1 LGVGEGGRAPEE
13 KLGQA
18 EPYPKY
24 GQDYVEQAG
33 QSEAR
38 QFKVFRT
45 AGVFGVD

>member
-1 LGVGEGGRAPEE
+1 LENGGRAPEE

-24 GQDYVEQAG
+24 GQDYVEQAS
-33 QSEAR
+33 QSEAM